1 VSLNNRANRE
11 KDQNHLHVYSASQ
24 RNCNPE
30 CVHCSTKK
38 KIALLTFLLSLYRCL
53 FLSLS
58 HTHHYT
64 YTHARAHNTHTHTQT
79 HTYSGYKRS
88 LTARAAISYVVH
100 CTDRQRALLRRE
112 QGIAC
117 AHVYRENLS
126 LAACK
131 CTDTYWYSLS
141 PRVYNLLLIIMNF
154 HFKLKL
160 IFQVNLRF
168 LNVFWDLVL
177 LCASERCSN
186 NFLKN
191 NSSIAYNSKT
201 YDFTVP

>member
-1 VSLNNRANRE
+1 MYIAPVKEIATL
-11 KDQNHLHVYSASQ
+11 SAF
-24 RNCNPE
+24 
-30 CVHCSTKK
+30 
-38 KIALLTFLLSLYRCL
+38 IARLRRRLLSCPSYCL
-53 FLSLS
+53 SVAVFFCLSPT
-58 HTHHYT
+58 HTT
-64 YTHARAHNTHTHTQT
+64 TPTHTRARTTHTQT